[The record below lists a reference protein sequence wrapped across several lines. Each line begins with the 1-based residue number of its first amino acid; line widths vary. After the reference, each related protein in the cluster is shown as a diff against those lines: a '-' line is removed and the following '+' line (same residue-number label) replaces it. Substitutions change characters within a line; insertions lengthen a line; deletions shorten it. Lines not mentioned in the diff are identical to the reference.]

1 MSDNALIRA
10 LRSFG
15 QGASNAVASNVSAPV
30 DGIAWLLR
38 KGGLPI
44 PQNPVGGSDWMA
56 QQGLTATPQNRLAGL
71 LGETAGM
78 VGPAVVQAAA
88 PKIAGGLLALD
99 DKAMDMARQ
108 GIERR
113 MVNSGMI
120 QPATV
125 WHGSPHKF
133 DKFDSSKIGTGE
145 GAQAYGHGLYLA
157 ESPAVAKE
165 YQAALGAG
173 RGSTDA
179 DTIARLLDSVGGNSA
194 KAAAVARQRAQY
206 ANIPGGKEK
215 LLAMA
220 DKLEAGFDPRGNLY
234 KVDLPDNAIARM
246 LDWDRPLSQQAPEVS
261 NALKSLIGDV
271 TGGGFDLSRAPR
283 NLRNAFSTSGIESA
297 EQALAAKYGAK
308 KTSTGWVDKS
318 GRPIAQDAV
327 DKMLAKFGGRGYENA
342 GQLYNDLAHV
352 AGSQSDIS
360 AALRNNGIPGIR
372 YLDGGSRGAGQG
384 TSNYVVFPGNEGLLQ
399 ILERNG
405 VPIK

>member
-15 QGASNAVASNVSAPV
+15 QGASNAVASNVSTPV

-157 ESPAVAKE
+157 ESDKVAKQYADNVKDMGAMNRINAE
-165 YQAALGAG
+165 LSDLAKKMSADEVPGAYRKYRTDVGRQAAQRYDELMA
-173 RGSTDA
+173 
-179 DTIARLLDSVGGNSA
+179 ARDGVRTAPGN
-194 KAAAVARQRAQY
+194 
-206 ANIPGGKEK
+206 
-215 LLAMA
+215 M
-220 DKLEAGFDPRGNLY
+220 Y

-246 LDWDRPLSQQAPEVS
+246 LDWDKPLADQ
-261 NALKSLIGDV
+261 
-271 TGGGFDLSRAPR
+271 
-283 NLRNAFSTSGIESA
+283 SA
-297 EQALAAKYGAK
+297 Y
-308 KTSTGWVDKS
+308 V
-318 GRPIAQDAV
+318 
-327 DKMLAKFGGRGYENA
+327 A
-342 GQLYNDLAHV
+342 GQLER
-352 AGSQSDIS
+352 AGMYDPLSRMSHGTLWHDIS
-360 AALRNNGIPGIR
+360 AHISNKRGSITKNLKRDQAAAAEAMREIGIPGIR
-372 YLDGGSRGAGQG
+372 YLDRGSRGAGQG
-384 TSNYVVFPGNEGLLQ
+384 TSNYVVFPGNEGLLT

>member
-1 MSDNALIRA
+1 
-10 LRSFG
+10 
-15 QGASNAVASNVSAPV
+15 
-30 DGIAWLLR
+30 
-38 KGGLPI
+38 
-44 PQNPVGGSDWMA
+44 
-56 QQGLTATPQNRLAGL
+56 
-71 LGETAGM
+71 
-78 VGPAVVQAAA
+78 
-88 PKIAGGLLALD
+88 
-99 DKAMDMARQ
+99 MDMARQ

-246 LDWDRPLSQQAPEVS
+246 LDYDNPIAEEVRKPLSKA
-261 NALKSLIGDV
+261 ALDQFGSGL
-271 TGGGFDLSRAPR
+271 TG
-283 NLRNAFSTSGIESA
+283 TSGEKLYKEVVFA
-297 EQALAAKYGAK
+297 FKQAGHQNPTQAA
-308 KTSTGWVDKS
+308 TDWLT
-318 GRPIAQDAV
+318 Q
-327 DKMLAKFGGRGYENA
+327 
-342 GQLYNDLAHV
+342 Q
-352 AGSQSDIS
+352 
-360 AALRNNGIPGIR
+360 GIPGMK
-372 YLDGGSRGAGQG
+372 YLDGGSRGAGTG
-384 TSNYVVFPGNEGLLQ
+384 TKNFVVFPKNEGLLQ

-405 VPIK
+405 VPLAK